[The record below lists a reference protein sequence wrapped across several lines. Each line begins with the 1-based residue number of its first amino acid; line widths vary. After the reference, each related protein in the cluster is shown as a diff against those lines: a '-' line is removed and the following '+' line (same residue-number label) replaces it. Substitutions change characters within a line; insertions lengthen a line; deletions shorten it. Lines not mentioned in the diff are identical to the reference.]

1 MPSLKN
7 EVIYPDW
14 PVTDASAFVTTAPF
28 GDAASDEG
36 RAKLCSLVPGE
47 PRWMH
52 QVHGV
57 RVIDADNTGTL
68 VQADAAVARRP
79 GSVCVVKVAD
89 CMPVFFAAQGVVGV
103 AHAGWRGLCGGV
115 LEATV
120 DALQAAPGAVQA
132 WLGPAIGRRVYEV
145 GDEVRAAF
153 AGHESAF
160 TPTRP
165 GHWLLDL
172 YAVARARL
180 EAKGVR
186 RIHGGG
192 FCTYSDAERFFSYR
206 RDKTAARMAA
216 LIYRPSVES
225 RPP

>member
-1 MPSLKN
+1 MRDLIS
-7 EVIYPDW
+7 PDW
-14 PVTDASAFVTTAPF
+14 AVTKAKAFVTTAQF
-28 GDAASDEG
+28 GDMGSDAG
-36 RAKLCSLVPGE
+36 RAKVRSLVPGE

-52 QVHGV
+52 QVHGT
-57 RVIDADNTGTL
+57 RVIDADATQSL

-79 GSVCVVKVAD
+79 GTVCVVKIAD
-89 CMPVFFAAQGVVGV
+89 CMPVLFAADGVVAA
-103 AHAGWRGLCGGV
+103 AHAGWRGLAGGV

-120 DALQAAPGAVQA
+120 EAMRVPPASLSA
-132 WLGPAIGRRVYEV
+132 WMGPAIGPRVYEV

-172 YAVARARL
+172 YAVARTKLA
-180 EAKGVR
+180 AKGVAR
-186 RIHGGG
+186 VSGGG
-192 FCTYSDAERFFSYR
+192 FCTLSDGRFHSYR

-216 LIYRPSVES
+216 VIWLAEKPA
-225 RPP
+225 